1 MRLLNIKTM
10 RQLKPEVAQQRK
22 RGLLQWVIHYYIK
35 TSKPVSSAAI
45 AEEGGFDLSSATIR
59 NIMQELENEGFLHQP
74 HTSSGRQPTD
84 KGYRFYVDYLMDM
97 QRLASDEKERIEL
110 QYRNRMEELD
120 TLLSETSKLLSRVSH
135 GAGLVLSP
143 QMRGSALKRLEL
155 IHLGGRNVLALVVT
169 EAGLVRHW
177 PIKLGFAPTARQ
189 INTLNRFLNESI
201 RGCSVAQAQKVVMA
215 KLRQM
220 EQEFRELNALAG
232 ELLGQVSEFVGP
244 NALYV
249 EGADALIAQT
259 DEIGDLHAVQSLMRL
274 IGEKQTLTGLL
285 EHELERLQSDQRPAL
300 KPSVRIG
307 QESGIPE
314 LAGLSLITT
323 TYKKGDKVVGVLG
336 ILGSKRMEYSR
347 MMGLVDYLSGIVS
360 RKLQDWETDDEE
372 IL

>member
-1 MRLLNIKTM
+1 M

-22 RGLLQWVIHYYIK
+22 RNLLQWVIHYYIK
-35 TSKPVSSAAI
+35 TSKPVSSAVI
-45 AEEGGFDLSSATIR
+45 AEEGDFDLSSATIR

-110 QYRNRMEELD
+110 QYKNKIEELD

-143 QMRGSALKRLEL
+143 TMRGSALKRLEI

-177 PIKLGFAPTARQ
+177 PIKLGFAPSARQ
-189 INTLNRFLNESI
+189 INTLNRFLNENI
-201 RGCSVAQAQKVVMA
+201 RGCSVQQAQKVVMA
-215 KLRQM
+215 KLKQM

-249 EGADALIAQT
+249 EGVDSLIGQT
-259 DEIGDLHAVQSLMRL
+259 EEIGDLGAVQSLMRL
-274 IGEKQTLTGLL
+274 IGEKQVLTGLL
-285 EHELERLQSDQRPAL
+285 ENEISRVGRAHEGAL
-300 KPSVRIG
+300 KPMVRIG
-307 QESGIPE
+307 VESGIPE

-323 TYKKGDKVVGVLG
+323 TYKKDDKVVGVLG

-347 MMGLVDYLSGIVS
+347 MMNLVEYLSGIVS
-360 RKLQDWETDDEE
+360 SKLQDWDADPEDP
-372 IL
+372 